1 MKHLVGKIITEKVP
15 FMGEEVEV
23 RKLSV
28 GQVIKVQ
35 ELTKEFNKKKG
46 SDDASV
52 KLLREVIK
60 LAVVGAE
67 ELTDE
72 DFNTFPLEELNQ
84 VSEAIL
90 ALSGVNK
97 TGKNEGN

>member
-1 MKHLVGKIITEKVP
+1 MKHLVGKVITEKVP

-23 RKLSV
+23 KKLSV

-46 SDDASV
+46 NDDASV

-60 LAVVGAE
+60 LAVVGAQD
-67 ELTDE
+67 LTDE

-90 ALSGVNK
+90 SLSGVNK

>member
-1 MKHLVGKIITEKVP
+1 MKHLVGKVITEKVP

-23 RKLSV
+23 KKLSV

-46 SDDASV
+46 NDDASV

-60 LAVVGAE
+60 LAVVGAQD
-67 ELTDE
+67 LTDE

-90 ALSGVNK
+90 SLSGVNK
-97 TGKNEGN
+97 TGKNDGN